1 MTTSKPQKAL
11 PSFPFACCPPDRC
24 PSLSV
29 QPLKEFDTLSLA
41 LASLGNSRCRKSP
54 KEAIIPPPFSSLWWL

>member
-1 MTTSKPQKAL
+1 MTMPKPQKAP
-11 PSFPFACCPPDRC
+11 PSFLFACSPPDRC

-41 LASLGNSRCRKSP
+41 LACLGNSCCRKSP
-54 KEAIIPPPFSSLWWL
+54 KEAMIPPPFSSLWWL